1 MKTFFEWL
9 EKYLLPPMTKLSE
22 QRHLK
27 AIRDGI
33 VSTIP
38 LIIVGSFFLV
48 IAIPPSETLKALVKP
63 YVTQIMFP
71 YRLSMGIMALYA

>member
-1 MKTFFEWL
+1 MKTFFELL

-38 LIIVGSFFLV
+38 LIINSF
-48 IAIPPSETLKALVKP
+48 ICIPPMQMLL
-63 YVTQIMFP
+63 
-71 YRLSMGIMALYA
+71 L

>member
-1 MKTFFEWL
+1 MNKFFNWL

-38 LIIVGSFFLV
+38 LIIIGSFF
-48 IAIPPSETLKALVKP
+48 S
-63 YVTQIMFP
+63 
-71 YRLSMGIMALYA
+71 